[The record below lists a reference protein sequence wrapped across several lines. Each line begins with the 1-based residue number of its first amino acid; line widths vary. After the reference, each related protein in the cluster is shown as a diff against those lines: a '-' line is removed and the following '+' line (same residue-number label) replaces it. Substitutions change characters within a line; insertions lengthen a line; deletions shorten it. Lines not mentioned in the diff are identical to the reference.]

1 MSGAMLVAIIY
12 TNLTMTDFHSS
23 LNHSL
28 KNTLN
33 LIKDSFKLNQ
43 IEISPLKSPL
53 SIDFYEKWL
62 ARNFHGSMSYLLSHL
77 PYKKNPLLLDSK
89 IKSVISVAQSY
100 FPAVQPAEKKSA
112 ARIALYAHN
121 EDYHLWLKQK
131 LIEIISELKLQFPDE
146 FFLPY
151 VDSGPILERD
161 MAYQNRLGWFGK
173 NTCLIHPEHGS
184 LFFIAEILTSLEVG
198 SGLNPLQPLP
208 DFCGTCQKCIEI
220 CPTGALLAPQT
231 LKADLC
237 ISYLT
242 IESKTNPPI
251 ELRKKMGDWFF
262 GCDLCQTIC
271 PWNEKVFRKKNIEK
285 SDKTSTSGLLD
296 LNSQTRQEL
305 ITYFEFLLS
314 ASHKKIQKYHLGSP
328 LSRAGAKGLKRN
340 ALIVIANKNLYE
352 LKPKIESLISEVKK
366 KKVQK
371 NEIAEEFR
379 ELAEWTLQQLYSDL
393 A

>member
-1 MSGAMLVAIIY
+1 
-12 TNLTMTDFHSS
+12 MTDFQSS

-33 LIKDSFKLNQ
+33 LIKDSYKLNQ
-43 IEISPLKSPL
+43 IEITPLKSPL
-53 SIDFYEKWL
+53 TINFYEKWL
-62 ARNFHGSMSYLLSHL
+62 ARDYHGSMSYLLSHL

-100 FPAVQPAEKKSA
+100 FPAVQAAEYKSPA
-112 ARIALYAHN
+112 RVALYAHN

-131 LIEIISELKLQFPDE
+131 LIEIIAQLQLQYPDE
-146 FFLPY
+146 LFLPY

-184 LFFIAEILTSLEVG
+184 LFFIAEILTSLNLDSEHDTF
-198 SGLNPLQPLP
+198 LALP

-220 CPTGALLAPQT
+220 CPTGALIAPQT
-231 LKADLC
+231 LKADDC

-242 IESKTNPPI
+242 IEAKTNPPVH
-251 ELRKKMGDWFF
+251 LRKKIGDWFF
-262 GCDLCQTIC
+262 GCDLCQTVC

-285 SDKTSTSGLLD
+285 SDKISTSGLLSLEPQARAD
-296 LNSQTRQEL
+296 LV
-305 ITYFEFLLS
+305 TYFEFLLT
-314 ASHKKIQKYHLGSP
+314 ASHKKILKFHLGSP

-340 ALIVIANKNLYE
+340 ALIVIANKKLHE
-352 LKPKIESLISEVKK
+352 LKPRITGLLSEAKT
-366 KKVQK
+366 
-371 NEIAEEFR
+371 NEVTSEFQ
-379 ELAEWTLQQLYSDL
+379 ELAEWTLEQLNRD
-393 A
+393 